1 MKLQDFWAA
10 KTSPKLPEKAPKNC
24 WRWQNKRV
32 NKTSP
37 IQKKEKDVVSNCT
50 IPEERM
56 VQFVFVI
63 PDISHSSVK
72 F

>member
-1 MKLQDFWAA
+1 MKSQDFWAA
-10 KTSPKLPEKAPKNC
+10 
-24 WRWQNKRV
+24 
-32 NKTSP
+32 KTSP